1 MAALPGFTS
10 CHPLAPRESLAGMRH
25 VLDTA
30 REYLCEITGMDGM
43 TFQPAAGAH
52 GEFTGVLLI
61 KQYHDARGTRSA
73 PRSLFPTPPTAPTPP
88 RRPCAAMRW

>member
-1 MAALPGFTS
+1 MAALPGFTN

-43 TFQPAAGAH
+43 TFQPAAA
-52 GEFTGVLLI
+52 L
-61 KQYHDARGTRSA
+61 
-73 PRSLFPTPPTAPTPP
+73 TASSPA
-88 RRPCAAMRW
+88 CC